1 MVKLTP
7 LSHQF
12 LIQRNVTTIPY
23 WQILTRYRNSF
34 DPTFR
39 GWAWP
44 ESMAFSTGD
53 AAHKTPRWA
62 GTVSEVSS
70 PAKEVAQGA
79 MVKTWNIPW
88 IYIYMYIYMGLW
100 MLIPSIAWHFIGV
113 VLSHHHMIW
122 DGDGTSVNTGIYQLQ
137 KAKKDCGWCET
148 IQHDLPFDIVSHWHE
163 WTFIPPMVLAGGW
176 FMALFYSH

>member
-1 MVKLTP
+1 MQLTP
-7 LSHQF
+7 LSHQL
-12 LIQRNVTTIPY
+12 LIQRNVTIISY

-88 IYIYMYIYMGLW
+88 KYIYICMGKSMGQIYIYMYMRIPTMRIPILQVTTNTIYTQLSMIICGPSSLMGSLKRPPQKDDW
-100 MLIPSIAWHFIGV
+100 FI
-113 VLSHHHMIW
+113 
-122 DGDGTSVNTGIYQLQ
+122 QLTTHL
-137 KAKKDCGWCET
+137 E
-148 IQHDLPFDIVSHWHE
+148 IS
-163 WTFIPPMVLAGGW
+163 
-176 FMALFYSH
+176 

>member
-1 MVKLTP
+1 MQLTP
-7 LSHQF
+7 LSHQL
-12 LIQRNVTTIPY
+12 LIQRNVTIISY

-88 IYIYMYIYMGLW
+88 TYIYIYIYVYIYICMGKSMGQIYIYYICMYMRIPTMRIPILQGITNTINTQLSMILCGPSSLMGSLKRPPQKDDW
-100 MLIPSIAWHFIGV
+100 LI
-113 VLSHHHMIW
+113 
-122 DGDGTSVNTGIYQLQ
+122 QLTTHL
-137 KAKKDCGWCET
+137 E
-148 IQHDLPFDIVSHWHE
+148 IS
-163 WTFIPPMVLAGGW
+163 
-176 FMALFYSH
+176 